1 MRICIDLDGTICTQ
15 EQNYADAKPIW
26 AAIEWLNHSKPT
38 DIIIIHTARHW
49 NHLTLT
55 KEQLD
60 RWGVRYDTLVMGKP
74 PADIYIDDR
83 AIPFPWEHRNGNE
96 ENKG

>member
-15 EQNYADAKPIW
+15 EESYSDAKPIK
-26 AAIEWLNHSKPT
+26 AAIDWLNSRPST
-38 DIIIIHTARHW
+38 DVIIIHTARHW
-49 NHLTLT
+49 DHLRETVW
-55 KEQLD
+55 QLHF
-60 RWGVRYDTLVMGKP
+60 WEVRYDTLVMGKP